1 MNPLLAF
8 FFLIF
13 LGLGIY
19 GGLVAAK
26 IVPNPFGT
34 PAPPTAAIT
43 MGITFPAPTTKKA

>member
-34 PAPPTAAIT
+34 PAAIT
-43 MGITFPAPTTKKA
+43 MGNPAPTTKKA